1 MKRQF
6 KNKESRVSVN
16 YKECC
21 SIFSDFRMERYKN
34 AVRED

>member
-1 MKRQF
+1 M
-6 KNKESRVSVN
+6 N

-34 AVRED
+34 AVRKDKAAELYLLNLS

>member
-21 SIFSDFRMERYKN
+21 SIFSDFR
-34 AVRED
+34 

>member
-1 MKRQF
+1 MD
-6 KNKESRVSVN
+6 

-34 AVRED
+34 AVGEDKAAEL

>member
-1 MKRQF
+1 M
-6 KNKESRVSVN
+6 N

-34 AVRED
+34 AVRK

>member
-1 MKRQF
+1 M
-6 KNKESRVSVN
+6 N

-34 AVRED
+34 

>member
-1 MKRQF
+1 M
-6 KNKESRVSVN
+6 N

-34 AVRED
+34 AV

>member
-1 MKRQF
+1 M
-6 KNKESRVSVN
+6 N

-34 AVRED
+34 A